1 MPERN
6 LALCSVRTENHR
18 GAGNLLVGFD
28 LQGVANKE
36 HAVGEVRGT
45 AFGMARDGVSGDL
58 QVAPPMWDC
67 LVHARQY
74 AYSPEKE

>member
-1 MPERN
+1 
-6 LALCSVRTENHR
+6 
-18 GAGNLLVGFD
+18 
-28 LQGVANKE
+28 
-36 HAVGEVRGT
+36 
-45 AFGMARDGVSGDL
+45 MARDGVSGDL